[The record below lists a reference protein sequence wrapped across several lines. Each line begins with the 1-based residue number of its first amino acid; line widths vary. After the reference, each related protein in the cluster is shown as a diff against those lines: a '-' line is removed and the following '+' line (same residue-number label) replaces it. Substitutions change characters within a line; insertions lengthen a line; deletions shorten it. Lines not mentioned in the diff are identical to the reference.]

1 MAGKGERRG
10 RVGRVAQP
18 RRSPL
23 LSSLAAVCLLLSPSA
38 SLSLSG
44 LPLQGVWEALGEV
57 SPEDPTLPLFPGPSP
72 RGSGG
77 SLLASPSAPRE
88 YLEPAVAQDSDDAE

>member
-10 RVGRVAQP
+10 GVGRVAQP

-44 LPLQGVWEALGEV
+44 LPLQGVREALGEV
-57 SPEDPTLPLFPGPSP
+57 SPQDPTLPLFPGPSP

-77 SLLASPSAPRE
+77 SPSHPPPR
-88 YLEPAVAQDSDDAE
+88 PGSTWSRQ